1 MFQNIIFVNANIP
14 ENQPESKVSDLNP
27 GIEESDKEKAFD
39 QEGKDFFD
47 VEKIFDNLI
56 HGKLF

>member
-1 MFQNIIFVNANIP
+1 MFQNIILVNANTP
-14 ENQPESKVSDLNP
+14 ENQPESKASDLNS
-27 GIEESDKEKAFD
+27 GIEESDKEKAFY